1 MAGTT
6 LTQGLPPVGYMHSTP
21 QFVQRSIMD
30 NARCSFGH
38 YGVVRVESQ
47 TYQGLCFVSGI
58 SQVRSRSRLRLRS
71 RLLRWT
77 ASDGSDDD
85 GV

>member
-30 NARCSFGH
+30 NTRCSFGR

-47 TYQGLCFVSGI
+47 SYQGLCFVSGI
-58 SQVRSRSRLRLRS
+58 SQVRSSLRFEMEMEIELS
-71 RLLRWT
+71 K
-77 ASDGSDDD
+77 DDR
-85 GV
+85 

>member
-1 MAGTT
+1 
-6 LTQGLPPVGYMHSTP
+6 MHSTP

-30 NARCSFGH
+30 NSRCSFGPF
-38 YGVVRVESQ
+38 GVVRVESQ

-58 SQVRSRSRLRLRS
+58 SQVRSRSRLRLIS
-71 RLLRWT
+71 RLRARVLRWM
-77 ASDGSDDD
+77 ASEGSDDD